1 MNPLRKL
8 IRPIYAPTVIFAIGS
23 GAVAPLIVLAALQI
37 GFTSSHASTVMAYYG
52 VVGVIAAPLV
62 GHVLLHSTDKRGL
75 MGATAIA
82 AISLAICLFSLYSPG
97 TVAKVGYVIGLTGI
111 AVAASVWA
119 IARQSY
125 LADNIDSRYR
135 ATALSMLGGMM
146 RLGVMA
152 GPALGAAMVAWAGIP
167 SVFWLHLITALIA
180 GAMIAIFLVPEPG
193 RAKTAQTAAKKLN
206 RKIRRKAD
214 SVSTA
219 IAAFAG
225 MSMHIVRANRNVL
238 IPLWGA
244 HMGLSPTLISAT
256 FAISA
261 ALDVAMFYPAGR
273 LQDRYGRL
281 VALLPAYLIMGS
293 GFLGLVLVDGKMAF
307 LIFASLVGFGNGFG
321 SGIVMTMGVD
331 MSPDVYRERF
341 LGWWTAITQAGSPA
355 GPLFVAVL
363 TDTVGLAGAM
373 WATVAV
379 ATIAALWVGSLFP
392 LAYGRL
398 GLNTAGRELTSSS
411 LE

>member
-1 MNPLRKL
+1 
-8 IRPIYAPTVIFAIGS
+8 
-23 GAVAPLIVLAALQI
+23 
-37 GFTSSHASTVMAYYG
+37 
-52 VVGVIAAPLV
+52 
-62 GHVLLHSTDKRGL
+62 
-75 MGATAIA
+75 
-82 AISLAICLFSLYSPG
+82 
-97 TVAKVGYVIGLTGI
+97 
-111 AVAASVWA
+111 
-119 IARQSY
+119 
-125 LADNIDSRYR
+125 
-135 ATALSMLGGMM
+135 
-146 RLGVMA
+146 
-152 GPALGAAMVAWAGIP
+152 
-167 SVFWLHLITALIA
+167 
-180 GAMIAIFLVPEPG
+180 
-193 RAKTAQTAAKKLN
+193 
-206 RKIRRKAD
+206 
-214 SVSTA
+214 
-219 IAAFAG
+219 

-341 LGWWTAITQAGSPA
+341 LGWWTAITQAGSAA

-379 ATIAALWVGSLFP
+379 AAVAALWVGSLFP
-392 LAYGRL
+392 LAYRRL